1 MIGGMAPGGKMNFGP
16 GDRIGDYEV
25 LCPLGAGGMGS
36 VYKVRHAIS
45 QRVEALKVILPGT
58 SATPEMTERFLR
70 EIRLQASLEHPHIA
84 SLHNAFRFHDEL
96 VMVMEFVEGVSLR
109 EKLHS
114 LGVTLGQALEYA
126 GQVLSALAYAHA
138 HGVVHRDIK
147 PSNVM
152 IAPHGVVKL
161 LDFGLAMS
169 SDAENHNVDLTLT
182 QPGTL
187 LGSPHYISPEQARGE
202 RADARSDV
210 YSTGAMLYEMVA
222 GRPPFQAT
230 GAGGAYAIIA
240 AHLHE
245 VPRSPAEVN
254 PHVPQ
259 ELARIVLKAL
269 AKSPGDRF
277 SNAEEFLTALKFIQ
291 LDSNRLNDTAT
302 VALESMRANAPSA
315 APAALDAFVL
325 SDADMERV
333 SKDLATYIGPIAQI
347 LVRRA
352 ASESRTLHDLYQ
364 ALAQEISSVS
374 KREQFLAGMQRGSL
388 SRSVAGTPSG
398 GSRTSG

>member
-1 MIGGMAPGGKMNFGP
+1 MAPGGKMIFGP

-36 VYKVRHAIS
+36 VYKARHAIS
-45 QRVEALKVILPGT
+45 QRVEALKVILP
-58 SATPEMTERFLR
+58 SAAPSPEMTERFLR

-84 SLHNAFRFHDEL
+84 SLHNAFRIHDDL
-96 VMVMEFVEGVSLR
+96 VMAMEFVEGVSLR
-109 EKLHS
+109 EKLRS
-114 LGVTLGQALEYA
+114 SGITLAQALEYA
-126 GQVLSALAYAHA
+126 AQVLDALVYAHA

-152 IAPHGVVKL
+152 IASQGAVKL

-169 SDAENHNVDLTLT
+169 SAPQGENVEFTLT
-182 QPGTL
+182 QPGMM

-222 GRPPFQAT
+222 GRPPFDAART
-230 GAGGAYAIIA
+230 GGAYAIIA

-245 VPRSPAEVN
+245 APRSPAEVN
-254 PHVPQ
+254 PRVPH
-259 ELARIVLKAL
+259 ELARVVLKAL
-269 AKSPGDRF
+269 AKNPAERF
-277 SNAEEFLTALKFIQ
+277 QTAEQFLEALKSMQ
-291 LDSNRLNDTAT
+291 ADAVRSNETAT
-302 VALESMRANAPSA
+302 VAMQSVPPTSPDSLPAASGASIHSA
-315 APAALDAFVL
+315 ADLDRA
-325 SDADMERV
+325 
-333 SKDLATYIGPIAQI
+333 SKELATFIGPIAHI

-352 ASESRTLHDLYQ
+352 AHQSTTLNDLYRT
-364 ALAQEISSVS
+364 LAQEIGSVAN
-374 KREQFLAGMQRGSL
+374 REQFLASMPRASF
-388 SRSVAGTPSG
+388 SRSAAGTPSG